1 MCKNG
6 APIMKI
12 TKDVLVCLEY
22 RITDEEGECLNPEDS
37 ELIYLHGGYDHVFAA
52 LETCLEGKKEGDL
65 FKATFAPDEA
75 FGLYRN
81 ELVERVPLEDL
92 PEDIFVGME
101 LETEEDED
109 KGEKRIYLITEIGEE
124 YALLDANHPYA
135 GLTLT
140 FEGEVTELQELSE
153 EAIEEILAHVH

>member
-1 MCKNG
+1 
-6 APIMKI
+6 MKI

-22 RITDEEGECLNPEDS
+22 RIIDEEGECLNPEES
-37 ELIYLHGGYDHVFAA
+37 ELIYLHGGYNHVFKA
-52 LETCLEGKKEGDL
+52 LEVSLEGKKEGEH

-75 FGLYRN
+75 FGLYRD
-81 ELVERVPLEDL
+81 ELVEKVLLSDL
-92 PEDIFVGME
+92 PEDISVGME
-101 LETEEDED
+101 LETEEDGE
-109 KGEKRIYLITEIGEE
+109 EKRIYLVTGIEEE

-140 FEGEVTELQELSE
+140 FEGEVTELQALEK

>member
-52 LETCLEGKKEGDL
+52 LETCLEGKEEGDL
-65 FKATFAPDEA
+65 FKATFAPHEA
-75 FGLYRN
+75 FGVYR
-81 ELVERVPLEDL
+81 EDLLVKVPLSEL

-101 LETEEDED
+101 METDEEDGE
-109 KGEKRIYLITEIGEE
+109 EKRIYLVTEIEEE
-124 YALLDANHPYA
+124 YALLDANHPFA

-140 FEGEVTELQELSE
+140 FEGEVTELQALSE

>member
-1 MCKNG
+1 
-6 APIMKI
+6 MKI

-22 RITDEEGECLNPEDS
+22 RITDEEGECLNPDDS
-37 ELIYLHGGYDHVFAA
+37 ELIYLHGGYDHVFSA
-52 LETCLEGKKEGDL
+52 LETCLEGKEEGDL
-65 FKATFAPDEA
+65 FKATFTPDEA
-75 FGLYRN
+75 FGLYRDDL
-81 ELVERVPLEDL
+81 LVKVPLNEL

-101 LETEEDED
+101 MEADEENEE
-109 KGEKRIYLITEIGEE
+109 EKRIYLVTEIEEE
-124 YALLDANHPYA
+124 YALLDANHPFA